1 MDDPYENDDAGPT
14 THVRGYQQLP
24 QDDLKE
30 PRPDPDTEQFTQQKA
45 SGNSSLYDPAPAY
58 TPMAPM
64 AQGSQYNPAPTHFPY
79 APVPQIQQQQ
89 QSSNVSHVILIFPQ
103 KLLRKKVYKYKYKKN
118 YLYSGTTLK
127 TLLKK
132 GHLYIHQ

>member
-45 SGNSSLYDPAPAY
+45 SGNSPLYDPCTSVYPNGTNGPRLSVQPSTYALSICTSSPDS
-58 TPMAPM
+58 TTTTKFKCE
-64 AQGSQYNPAPTHFPY
+64 SCNIDIPTKAF
-79 APVPQIQQQQ
+79 
-89 QSSNVSHVILIFPQ
+89 
-103 KLLRKKVYKYKYKKN
+103 KKEG
-118 YLYSGTTLK
+118 L
-127 TLLKK
+127 
-132 GHLYIHQ
+132 